1 MPIKNLPSSA
11 LPDILIVDKPEDIKL
26 IFSEKH
32 NMMLKLVMDK
42 EMSISD
48 IAKKLDVNPGSV
60 HYHLKELEKHGLV
73 KQVRDEIKGGVV
85 KKYYRAAAKRI
96 LLDTPDFNL
105 HETIDTMEK
114 GHIDRLIRS
123 VEYLGY
129 HLPTENR
136 EDAEDL
142 LRRYDKKMRD
152 LLLELHGMGLEN
164 VEKDGVVLRSA
175 YDLII
180 NIKANEDPELE
191 RIHGEFV
198 KLFLKYE

>member
-1 MPIKNLPSSA
+1 VPIKNPSSSP

-32 NMMLKLVMDK
+32 NRMLKLVMDK

-73 KQVRDEIKGGVV
+73 KQVREEIKGGVV
-85 KKYYRAAAKRI
+85 KKYYRTAAKRI

-105 HETIDTMEK
+105 QETIGTMEK
-114 GHIDRLIRS
+114 GHVDRLIRS

-180 NIKANEDPELE
+180 NIKAKEDPELE
-191 RIHGEFV
+191 RMHGEFA